1 VSLYAENTS
10 VPIQRSRIEIEN
22 MLRRYGA
29 DQLAYA
35 EDNGRAM
42 LGFRAR
48 GKAVRFIITLPAA
61 KEFMADLKGR
71 RRTPDQALLKAEGEH
86 RRRWR
91 CLMLVI
97 KAKLEAV
104 ATGISVFEQEFFG
117 HLVLPGGRT
126 VYEEAGPQAMKM
138 IEEGKPTAF
147 NLMGPEIKQAK

>member
-42 LGFRAR
+42 LGFRAH
-48 GKAVRFIITLPAA
+48 GKAVRFIIALPGW
-61 KEFMADLKGR
+61 KEYERPLKGR
-71 RRTPDQALLKAEGEH
+71 RRTPEQAQVKAGGEH

-91 CLMLVI
+91 VLMLVI

-104 ATGISVFEQEFFG
+104 ATGVSVFEQEFFG
-117 HLVLPGGRT
+117 HLVLPGGKT
-126 VYEEAGPQAMKM
+126 VFEEAGPQAMKM
-138 IEEGKPTAF
+138 IESGKPVTF
-147 NLMGPEIKQAK
+147 NLTGPETQGK

>member
-1 VSLYAENTS
+1 MSQYAEGTS
-10 VPIQRSRIEIEN
+10 VPIQRSRTEIEN

-35 EDNGRAM
+35 EDSSHAM
-42 LGFRAR
+42 LGFRAK
-48 GKAVRFIITLPAA
+48 GKAVRFVITLPTA
-61 KEFMADLKGR
+61 KEFTADVKGR
-71 RRTPDQALLKAEGEH
+71 RRTPEQSQLKAEAEH

-117 HLVLPGGRT
+117 HLVLPNGKT

-138 IEEGKPTAF
+138 IEAGKPGVFHLT
-147 NLMGPEIKQAK
+147 GPETKPT